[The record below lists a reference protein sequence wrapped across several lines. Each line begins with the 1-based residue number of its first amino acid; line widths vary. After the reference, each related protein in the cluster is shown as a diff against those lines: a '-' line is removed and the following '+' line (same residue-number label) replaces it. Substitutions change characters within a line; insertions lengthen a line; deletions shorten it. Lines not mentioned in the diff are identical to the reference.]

1 MNKDFD
7 KLRKKTG
14 IDELE
19 TQQRKK
25 LFKEFMDHGGK
36 IINEKKTQKEKIVR
50 SGYVDRL
57 PYKKGA
63 AASQRPKQRV
73 ITKPEKKAA
82 EKRITARIRKKRL
95 KRKKVKI
102 RDLLGIYIRG
112 LVLKVFTAAGNRFSD
127 NLIKYINKQIKESF
141 LDLNITIGSFLK
153 GSDSIKE
160 NIHRLST
167 SENSTFYEFLVRLSL
182 LYNENEF
189 ISITKVISNKSLPK
203 PEYVDIFKQFFKR
216 IYILGQFPDLCKL
229 YIDKSIDIQGKKKT
243 IKPEIIP
250 SIKAQLKKDINILLG
265 DFLFK
270 FHIILCKL
278 ARTYYPLY
286 SQNFDDF
293 LEITEK
299 DKIGYITREEKKKR
313 IEELK
318 RQKES
323 LKQKHQISQDTELEK
338 EEIKVPRHVER
349 GFPLLEKVIE
359 NFEKLH
365 ISDKSNSLLLMDE
378 KDKMY
383 KSIIFFNHFED
394 QYSFILTTS
403 KISFNIDYREQKK
416 IDIKGDLNNAY
427 LLLSEAREE
436 LKNYLEI
443 IKEIK
448 KTNDNIR
455 LTGYQKR
462 VALDSLE
469 NKQSVVNMKAR
480 RGFADVMKTIEN
492 VLSIVITD
500 YNSSKRF
507 LQNPDE
513 ALYFDRSIDGEK
525 RLHGKKI
532 IEAIIESFL
541 FVSCFAFLLNFG
553 ELSGS
558 GLFIKS
564 AESNENLD

>member
-1 MNKDFD
+1 MNKDFE

-25 LFKEFMDHGGK
+25 LFKEFMEHGGK
-36 IINEKKTQKEKIVR
+36 IINEKKPQKEKIVR
-50 SGYVDRL
+50 SDYVDRL
-57 PYKKGA
+57 PYKKAA
-63 AASQRPKQRV
+63 AASQKPGQRV
-73 ITKPEKKAA
+73 IIKPEKKAA
-82 EKRITARIRKKRL
+82 EKRITAPIRKKRFNW
-95 KRKKVKI
+95 KKVKI

-112 LVLKVFTAAGNRFSD
+112 LVFKVFTAAGNRFSD
-127 NLIKYINKQIKESF
+127 NFIKYINKQIKESF
-141 LDLNITIGSFLK
+141 LDLNITIGSVLK

-216 IYILGQFPDLCKL
+216 MYILGQFPDLCRL
-229 YIDKSIDIQGKKKT
+229 YIDKSIDIQGKKKM

-270 FHIILCKL
+270 FHIILCRL

-286 SQNFDDF
+286 SQNLDDF

-323 LKQKHQISQDTELEK
+323 LKQKHQISQDTGLEK
-338 EEIKVPRHVER
+338 EEINIPRHVER
-349 GFPLLEKVIE
+349 GLPLLEKVIE
-359 NFEKLH
+359 NIEKLP
-365 ISDKSNSLLLMDE
+365 ISDEINPLLLMDE

-383 KSIIFFNHFED
+383 KSIIFFNNFDD

-403 KISFNIDYREQKK
+403 KISFNIDYRDQKK

-427 LLLSEAREE
+427 LLLSEARGE

-448 KTNDNIR
+448 KTHDDIR

-469 NKQSVVNMKAR
+469 NKRSVLSMKAR
-480 RGFADVMKTIEN
+480 RGFTEVMKTIEN

-507 LQNPDE
+507 LQNPND

-525 RLHGKKI
+525 MLHGKKI

-541 FVSCFAFLLNFG
+541 YASSFAFLLNFG
-553 ELSGS
+553 ELSGG